1 MELTTIRH
9 GQLTHLAQA
18 LVSHGFPRPPTR
30 KTMEKY
36 GVITPKGKR
45 GGRLGYHMNSDK
57 KRKSLILALYAVAAL
72 FDQQL
77 LLR

>member
-57 KRKSLILALYAVAAL
+57 KRKRARRRNC
-72 FDQQL
+72 
-77 LLR
+77 LRSPGDRCR